1 MQEKNKPINKT
12 HTVKSVGKPMPM
24 DRLYSGNGGAV
35 EAAPKQIV
43 DTQLDLFKHG
53 TPPKKDSLTD
63 KELRSH
69 LIASPTKKQ
78 HQNALAAGKKI
89 IEEKKIEEA
98 NKKTVNSLTALKDWS
113 QNPAAYQKKLADKK
127 PERRDHFRHYQKTGE
142 LLKPTKEE
150 IRRAKLPSAW
160 DTIYD
165 SMTPIEKGQWNREKR
180 KKGWNGKTA
189 EPLVKEFRSDSPD
202 TYLSHPDQQKGM
214 LLATLEDA
222 KAKPKPKKINTYPE
236 VRFAAMPV
244 RDLNQEAREAALER
258 TRAYAFSKIPDPDA
272 GKGIGSF
279 RNTIGRKLRASNSRT
294 DWEKSNQRTYEDNT
308 DAKE

>member
-1 MQEKNKPINKT
+1 MKDYYYDVSTQNFERRDNPPPHVSNSEKEPKI
-12 HTVKSVGKPMPM
+12 HTPAYRRKYPERYGHHYTSK
-24 DRLYSGNGGAV
+24 L
-35 EAAPKQIV
+35 EQAAYPKA
-43 DTQLDLFKHG
+43 G
-53 TPPKKDSLTD
+53 TAPS
-63 KELRSH
+63 
-69 LIASPTKKQ
+69 
-78 HQNALAAGKKI
+78 
-89 IEEKKIEEA
+89 EKKSITDAEI
-98 NKKTVNSLTALKDWS
+98 
-113 QNPAAYQKKLADKK
+113 QKKLDKLRG
-127 PERRDHFRHYQKTGE
+127 PHM
-142 LLKPTKEE
+142 
-150 IRRAKLPSAW
+150 W
-160 DTIYD
+160 DQIYD
-165 SMTPIEKGQWNREKR
+165 SMSPHEKGSHNAEKR
-180 KKGWNGKTA
+180 KQGMNGKTA

-222 KAKPKPKKINTYPE
+222 KAKPKPKRINTYPE